1 MSQYFGVDWVAM
13 CMTFL
18 AIYLLGS
25 KRRAGFA
32 IMILGNLCWSAIG
45 IWAQSY
51 AMVIANLSFLAM
63 NVRGYVKWAPEPPR
77 AI

>member
-1 MSQYFGVDWVAM
+1 MSQYFGVDWAAM

-25 KRRAGFA
+25 KRRVGFT

-51 AMVIANLSFLAM
+51 AMVIANLGFLAM
-63 NVRGYVKWAPEPPR
+63 NVRGYVKWAPERPR
-77 AI
+77 TI